1 MSVLGYFGW
10 MEKFLSPPG
19 IRQPNLGR
27 IYRLFGALADSY
39 ANDSTWLLRQH
50 FALTCETEYLTRLG
64 RIFDLPRWS
73 FESDE
78 GYRGRLV
85 AAGFELEGRGG
96 LLAFRWFMRGLCG
109 GEWHS
114 NGEAVAI
121 FAIGRTAVNEA
132 SIGGISAVRVGI
144 KAVQPFVVGSSAVSV
159 AAVNG
164 MENGAQEREL
174 SRFLDWFLAADIAYE
189 IYSL

>member
-1 MSVLGYFGW
+1 MNISGYFGW

-39 ANDSTWLLRQH
+39 ANDRTWLLRQH
-50 FALTCETEYLTRLG
+50 FALTCEPESLIRLG

-78 GYRGRLV
+78 GYRGRLI
-85 AAGFELEGRGG
+85 AAGFELEGRGS
-96 LLAFRWFMRGLCG
+96 LHAFRWFMRGLCG
-109 GEWHS
+109 DEWRS
-114 NGEAVAI
+114 NGEATAI

-132 SIGGISAVRVGI
+132 SIGGISALRVGI

-164 MENGAQEREL
+164 MKNGVQEREL

-189 IYSL
+189 IYYL